1 MLRKQYDAST
11 AFDVECMP
19 VEEVRPFRALS
30 VISAPPCADCLPA
43 GWLRSSCQYLAR
55 FSSLI
60 LTTSG
65 LTCDGMDSTDLLS
78 LAAA

>member
-1 MLRKQYDAST
+1 LRLLAVLSDPVLRKQYDAST

-19 VEEVRPFRALS
+19 VEE
-30 VISAPPCADCLPA
+30 
-43 GWLRSSCQYLAR
+43 YLAR

-65 LTCDGMDSTDLLS
+65 LSTFGGDGLDTADLLS